1 MIEGILKGDI
11 IDKLLSTASQT
22 GQKAWLVG
30 GFVRDYILKKECK
43 DIDVVV
49 LGSGIVFAEKFASQ
63 LQGDVHLTVFKNF
76 GTAQVKIND
85 FEIEFVGARKESY
98 QRDSRKP
105 IVENGTLSDDQ
116 KRRDFT
122 INALSVSLN
131 PADKGLLFDP
141 FGGIE
146 DLENKVIKTPLE
158 PDKTFSDDPLRMM
171 RAIRF
176 ATQLDFEI
184 EAETLASIKRNNTRL
199 DIISMERISAEL
211 NKIILA
217 KKPSIG
223 FKYLFDTGL
232 LHLFFPEM
240 VALQG
245 VEWINGKGHKDNF
258 YHTLEVLDNVSM
270 FSDSLWLR
278 WAAILHDIAKPPTKK
293 YYEKE
298 GWTFHGHEDKGARMV
313 KPLFRKLR
321 LPLNEKMKYVEKL
334 VFLHLRPI
342 ALSKEIVT
350 DSAVRR
356 LMVEAE
362 DAIDDLLLLCKSDI
376 TSKNESK
383 KKKYLHNL
391 ELVKEKIAQVSE
403 KDRMRNWQPPITG
416 NDILN
421 NFAIRNPAQI
431 GNLKGKVREAIL
443 EGTIPDERNAA
454 MEFMLMEGKKMKMDT
469 KN

>member
-63 LQGDVHLTVFKNF
+63 LQGDVHVTVFKNF

-240 VALQG
+240 VALKG

-293 YYEKE
+293 FYEKE

-421 NFAIRNPAQI
+421 NFAITNPAQI